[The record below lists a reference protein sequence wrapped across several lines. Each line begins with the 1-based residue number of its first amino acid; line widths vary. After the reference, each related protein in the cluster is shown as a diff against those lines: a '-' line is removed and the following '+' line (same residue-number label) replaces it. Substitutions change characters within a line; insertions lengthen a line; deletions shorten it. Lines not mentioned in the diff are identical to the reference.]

1 LPERPGPEGSG
12 TERPGPG
19 RAGGPWL
26 GAWTAAGYALSPL
39 AAPLLRRRLARGK
52 EDPARWRE
60 KLGEPTLPRPEGR
73 LAWLHAVGLG
83 EVLALRGLIAEMA
96 DHAPDLSFLV
106 TSTARSSAL
115 AAMRN
120 LPPRTLHQFLPLD
133 LPGPRRR
140 FLDHWRPDLSVWAEQ
155 DLWPGLIAD
164 TAARGI
170 PLALVNARMNA
181 EAYRRRL
188 PMRGLY
194 GPLLSAFDLI
204 AAQDARTARNLEA
217 LGAPAPVPVTGSL
230 KPAAPPLA
238 DDPAT
243 RADFENALG
252 PRPLWLAASTHAED
266 ETVAL
271 TAHRAIAE
279 GAPEVL
285 LLLVPRQP
293 ARGPEIAEAAHA
305 AGLVPALR
313 SEGRLPNPDTQVYIA
328 DTIGELGLWYRLA
341 PAALIGG
348 SFGPVNGHNPWEPA
362 RLGCAILHGPN
373 TANFAADYAA
383 LHAAGAARLV
393 RAAPE
398 IAAALADPALPR
410 RAETA
415 RALADTHA
423 AGVRDLARDLVGL
436 MAP

>member
-1 LPERPGPEGSG
+1 LAE
-12 TERPGPG
+12 
-19 RAGGPWL
+19 RAGGHWI
-26 GAWTAAGYALSPL
+26 GAWTATGHALSPF
-39 AAPLLRRRLARGK
+39 AAPLLRARLARGK

-60 KLGEPTLPRPEGR
+60 KLGEPTARRPRGR

-96 DHAPDLSFLV
+96 DRAPDLSFLV
-106 TSTARSSAL
+106 TSTARSAAL
-115 AAMRN
+115 ATARN
-120 LPPRTLHQFLPLD
+120 LPPRTIHQFLPLD

-181 EAYRRRL
+181 AAYRRRARA
-188 PMRGLY
+188 RGLY
-194 GPLLSAFDLI
+194 AQLLRNFDLI
-204 AAQDARTARNLEA
+204 AAQDPATARHLEA
-217 LGAPAPVPVTGSL
+217 LGAPAPVPVAGSL

-238 DDPAT
+238 DDPAA
-243 RADFENALG
+243 RAQIEAALG

-266 ETVAL
+266 EVVAL
-271 TAHRAIAE
+271 TAHRTIAE
-279 GAPEVL
+279 AAPEVL

-293 ARGPEIAEAAHA
+293 ARGPEIAEAARA
-305 AGLVPALR
+305 AGLTPALR
-313 SEGRLPNPDTQVYIA
+313 SEGTLPDPATQVYIA

-393 RAAPE
+393 RTAPD
-398 IAAALADPALPR
+398 IAAALADPDLAR
-410 RAETA
+410 MAETA
-415 RALADTHA
+415 GALADTHA
-423 AGVRDLARDLVGL
+423 EGARDLARVLVGL

>member
-1 LPERPGPEGSG
+1 LPETSRPGS
-12 TERPGPG
+12 
-19 RAGGPWL
+19 AGGPWI
-26 GAWTAAGYALSPL
+26 GAWTATGHALSPF
-39 AAPLLRRRLARGK
+39 AAPILRYRLARGK

-60 KLGEPTLPRPEGR
+60 KLGEPATPRPRGR

-96 DHAPDLSFLV
+96 DRAPDLSFLV
-106 TSTARSSAL
+106 TSTARSAAL
-115 AAMRN
+115 ATARN
-120 LPPRTLHQFLPLD
+120 LPPRTIHQFLPLD

-155 DLWPGLIAD
+155 DLWPGLVAD

-181 EAYRRRL
+181 AAYRRRARA
-188 PMRGLY
+188 RGLY
-194 GPLLSAFDLI
+194 APLLRSFDLI
-204 AAQDARTARNLEA
+204 AAQDSATARHLEA
-217 LGAPAPVPVTGSL
+217 LGAPAPVPVAGSL

-238 DDPAT
+238 DDPAA
-243 RADFENALG
+243 RAEMEAALG

-266 ETVAL
+266 EAVAL

-279 GAPEVL
+279 AAPEVL

-293 ARGPEIAEAAHA
+293 ARGLEIAEAARA
-305 AGLVPALR
+305 AGLSPALR
-313 SEGRLPNPDTQVYIA
+313 SEGALPDPATQVYIA

-393 RAAPE
+393 RTAPD
-398 IAAALADPALPR
+398 IAAALADPGLAR
-410 RAETA
+410 MAETA
-415 RALADTHA
+415 GALADTHA
-423 AGVRDLARDLVGL
+423 EGARDLARVLVGL

>member
-1 LPERPGPEGSG
+1 MPERA
-12 TERPGPG
+12 R
-19 RAGGPWL
+19 GPWL
-26 GAWTAAGYALSPL
+26 GAWTAAGHALTPIASPI
-39 AAPLLRRRLARGK
+39 LRYRLGRGK

-60 KLGEPTLPRPEGR
+60 KLGEPAVARPPGR

-96 DHAPDLSFLV
+96 DRAPDLSFLV

-115 AAMRN
+115 ATARN
-120 LPPRTLHQFLPLD
+120 LPPRTIHQFLPLD

-155 DLWPGLIAD
+155 DLWPGLVAD

-181 EAYRRRL
+181 DAYRCRARA
-188 PMRGLY
+188 RGLY
-194 GPLLSAFDLI
+194 APLLRAFDLI
-204 AAQDARTARNLEA
+204 AAQDEGTARHLEA

-238 DDPAT
+238 DDPAART
-243 RADFENALG
+243 EVQAVLG
-252 PRPLWLAASTHAED
+252 SRPVWLAASTHAED

-271 TAHRAIAE
+271 TAHRGIADS
-279 GAPEVL
+279 APEVL

-293 ARGPEIAEAAHA
+293 ARGPEIAEAARA
-305 AGLVPALR
+305 AGLAAALR
-313 SEGRLPNPDTQVYIA
+313 SEGALPGPETQVYIA

-393 RAAPE
+393 RAAPD
-398 IAAALADPALPR
+398 IAAALADPGLAR
-410 RAETA
+410 MAETA
-415 RALADTHA
+415 GALADTHA
-423 AGVRDLARDLVGL
+423 EGARDLARDLVGL

>member
-1 LPERPGPEGSG
+1 LPER
-12 TERPGPG
+12 
-19 RAGGPWL
+19 AGGLWPGL
-26 GAWTAAGYALSPL
+26 WTATGHVLSPL
-39 AAPLLRRRLARGK
+39 AAPALRYRLARGK

-60 KLGEPTLPRPEGR
+60 KLGEPTAARPPGR

-96 DHAPDLSFLV
+96 DRAPDLSFLV

-115 AAMRN
+115 ATARN
-120 LPPRTLHQFLPLD
+120 LPPRTIHQFLPLD

-155 DLWPGLIAD
+155 DLWPGLVAD

-181 EAYRRRL
+181 DAYRRRARA
-188 PMRGLY
+188 RGLY
-194 GPLLSAFDLI
+194 APLLRAFDLI
-204 AAQDARTARNLEA
+204 AAQDEATARHLAA
-217 LGAPAPVPVTGSL
+217 LGAPAPVPVAGSL

-238 DDPAT
+238 DDPAA
-243 RADFENALG
+243 RAALEDALG
-252 PRPLWLAASTHAED
+252 GRPLWLAASTHAED
-266 ETVAL
+266 EAVAFA
-271 TAHRAIAE
+271 AHRAIADA
-279 GAPEVL
+279 APEVL
-285 LLLVPRQP
+285 LILVPRQP
-293 ARGPEIAEAAHA
+293 ARGPEIAEAARA
-305 AGLVPALR
+305 AGLAPALR
-313 SEGRLPNPDTQVYIA
+313 SEGALPGPGTQVYVA
-328 DTIGELGLWYRLA
+328 DTIGEMGLWYRIA
-341 PAALIGG
+341 PAALVGG

-393 RAAPE
+393 RAAPDM
-398 IAAALADPALPR
+398 AGALADPALAR
-410 RAETA
+410 MAETA

-423 AGVRDLARDLVGL
+423 AGARDLARELVGL

>member
-1 LPERPGPEGSG
+1 LARSASG
-12 TERPGPG
+12 GL
-19 RAGGPWL
+19 WL
-26 GAWTAAGYALSPL
+26 GAWTAAGLAATPL
-39 AAPLLRRRLARGK
+39 AAPLLRRRLAAGK
-52 EDPARWRE
+52 EDPGRWRE
-60 KLGEPTLPRPEGR
+60 KLGEPTAARPEGR

-96 DHAPDLSFLV
+96 ERAPDLSFLV

-115 AAMRN
+115 ATARN

-155 DLWPGLIAD
+155 DLWPGLVAE

-181 EAYRRRL
+181 ASFRRRARA
-188 PMRGLY
+188 RGLY
-194 GPLLSAFDLI
+194 APLLRAFDLI
-204 AAQDARTARNLEA
+204 AAQDEGTARHLEA
-217 LGAPAPVPVTGSL
+217 LGAPAPVAVTGSL
-230 KPAAPPLA
+230 KPAAPPLS
-238 DDPAT
+238 DDPAA
-243 RADFENALG
+243 RAEFETALG
-252 PRPLWLAASTHAED
+252 DRPVWLAASTHAED
-266 ETVAL
+266 EAVAL
-271 TAHRAIAE
+271 AAHGVLSAS
-279 GAPEVL
+279 APEVL

-293 ARGPEIAEAAHA
+293 ARGPEIADAALA
-305 AGLVPALR
+305 AGLSPALR
-313 SEGRLPNPDTQVYIA
+313 SAGALPSPETQIYIA

-341 PAALIGG
+341 PAALVGG
-348 SFGPVNGHNPWEPA
+348 TFGPVNGHNPWEPA

-393 RAAPE
+393 RSAPD
-398 IAAALADPALPR
+398 IAAALADPGLGR
-410 RAETA
+410 MAETA

-423 AGVRDLARDLVGL
+423 VAARDLARDLVGL
-436 MAP
+436 LAP

>member
-1 LPERPGPEGSG
+1 LPDRAPGGL
-12 TERPGPG
+12 
-19 RAGGPWL
+19 WL
-26 GAWTAAGYALSPL
+26 GAWKAAGHAATPL
-39 AAPLLRRRLARGK
+39 AAPLLRHRLARGK
-52 EDPARWRE
+52 EDPDRWRE
-60 KLGEPTLPRPEGR
+60 KLGEPTAARPEGR

-96 DHAPDLSFLV
+96 DRAPDLSFLV

-115 AAMRN
+115 ATARN

-155 DLWPGLIAD
+155 DLWPGLVAD

-170 PLALVNARMNA
+170 PLALVNARMN
-181 EAYRRRL
+181 EASYRRRARV
-188 PMRGLY
+188 RGLY
-194 GPLLSAFDLI
+194 RPLLSAFDLI
-204 AAQDARTARNLEA
+204 AAQDDGTARRLEA
-217 LGAPAPVPVTGSL
+217 LGAPGPVSVTGSL

-238 DDPAT
+238 DDPAA
-243 RADFENALG
+243 RADVEAALAD
-252 PRPLWLAASTHAED
+252 RPAWLAASTHAED
-266 ETVAL
+266 EEPAFA
-271 TAHRAIAE
+271 AHRAIA
-279 GAPEVL
+279 AASPEVL
-285 LLLVPRQP
+285 LILVPRQP
-293 ARGPEIAEAAHA
+293 ARGPEIAEAVRA
-305 AGLVPALR
+305 AGLSPALR
-313 SEGRLPNPDTQVYIA
+313 SDGVLPGPGTDVYIA

-341 PAALIGG
+341 PAALVGG

-393 RAAPE
+393 RSAPD
-398 IAAALADPALPR
+398 IAEALADPGLGR
-410 RAETA
+410 MAETA

-423 AGVRDLARDLVGL
+423 VAARDLARDLVGL
-436 MAP
+436 LGP

>member
-1 LPERPGPEGSG
+1 LPER
-12 TERPGPG
+12 
-19 RAGGPWL
+19 AAGPWL
-26 GAWTAAGYALSPL
+26 GAWTAAGHAVAPF
-39 AAPLLRRRLARGK
+39 AAPILRRRLARGK

-60 KLGEPTLPRPEGR
+60 KLGEATAARPPGR

-83 EVLALRGLIAEMA
+83 EVLALRGLIAEMSER
-96 DHAPDLSFLV
+96 APDLSFLV

-115 AAMRN
+115 AAARN
-120 LPPRTLHQFLPLD
+120 LPPRTVHQFLPLD

-155 DLWPGLIAD
+155 DLWPGLVAD
-164 TAARGI
+164 TSARGI
-170 PLALVNARMNA
+170 PLALVNARMN
-181 EAYRRRL
+181 EASFRRRARV
-188 PMRGLY
+188 RGLY
-194 GPLLSAFDLI
+194 APLLGAFDLI
-204 AAQDARTARNLEA
+204 AAQDEGTARHLAA
-217 LGAPAPVPVTGSL
+217 LGAPAPVAVAGSL

-238 DDPAT
+238 DDPAA
-243 RADFENALG
+243 RAEVEAALG
-252 PRPLWLAASTHAED
+252 GRPVWLAASTHAED

-271 TAHRAIAE
+271 AAHRAIAE
-279 GAPEVL
+279 AAPEVL

-293 ARGPEIAEAAHA
+293 ARGPEVALAARA
-305 AGLVPALR
+305 AGLSPALR
-313 SEGRLPNPDTQVYIA
+313 SAGALPEAASGVYVA

-341 PAALIGG
+341 PAALVGG

-393 RAAPE
+393 RSAPE
-398 IAAALADPALPR
+398 IAAALADPGLGRMAD
-410 RAETA
+410 TA

-423 AGVRDLARDLVGL
+423 AGVRELARALVGL
-436 MAP
+436 MGP

>member
-1 LPERPGPEGSG
+1 MPE
-12 TERPGPG
+12 

-26 GAWTAAGYALSPL
+26 GAWTAAGHALTPF
-39 AAPLLRRRLARGK
+39 AGPILRYRLGRGK

-60 KLGEPTLPRPEGR
+60 KLGEPTARRPRGR

-96 DHAPDLSFLV
+96 DRAPDLSFLV

-115 AAMRN
+115 ATARN
-120 LPPRTLHQFLPLD
+120 LPPRTIHQFLPLD

-155 DLWPGLIAD
+155 DLWPGLVAD
-164 TAARGI
+164 TTARGI

-181 EAYRRRL
+181 DAFRRRA
-188 PMRGLY
+188 RARRLY
-194 GPLLSAFDLI
+194 APLLRAFDVI
-204 AAQDARTARNLEA
+204 AAQDEATARHLQA

-238 DDPAT
+238 DDPAA
-243 RADFENALG
+243 RAEVEAALG
-252 PRPLWLAASTHAED
+252 PRPVWLAASTHAED

-271 TAHRAIAE
+271 TAHRAIVDA
-279 GAPEVL
+279 APEVL

-293 ARGPEIAEAAHA
+293 ARGPEIAEATRA

-313 SEGRLPNPDTQVYIA
+313 SEGALPDPATQVYIA

-341 PAALIGG
+341 PAALVGG

-393 RAAPE
+393 RGAPD
-398 IAAALADPALPR
+398 IAAALADPDLAR
-410 RAETA
+410 MAETA

-423 AGVRDLARDLVGL
+423 EGARDLARDLVGL
-436 MAP
+436 LAP

>member
-1 LPERPGPEGSG
+1 
-12 TERPGPG
+12 
-19 RAGGPWL
+19 
-26 GAWTAAGYALSPL
+26 
-39 AAPLLRRRLARGK
+39 
-52 EDPARWRE
+52 
-60 KLGEPTLPRPEGR
+60 
-73 LAWLHAVGLG
+73 VGLG

-96 DHAPDLSFLV
+96 DRAPDLSFLV
-106 TSTARSSAL
+106 TSTARSAAL
-115 AAMRN
+115 ATARN
-120 LPPRTLHQFLPLD
+120 LPPRTIHQFLPLD

-155 DLWPGLIAD
+155 DLWPGLVAD

-181 EAYRRRL
+181 AAYRRRARA
-188 PMRGLY
+188 RGLY
-194 GPLLSAFDLI
+194 APLLRSFDLI
-204 AAQDARTARNLEA
+204 AAQDSATARHLEA
-217 LGAPAPVPVTGSL
+217 LGAPAPVPVAGSL

-238 DDPAT
+238 DDPAA
-243 RADFENALG
+243 RAEMEAALG

-266 ETVAL
+266 EAVAL

-279 GAPEVL
+279 AAPEVL

-293 ARGPEIAEAAHA
+293 ARGPEIAEAARA
-305 AGLVPALR
+305 AGLAPALR
-313 SEGRLPNPDTQVYIA
+313 SEGALPDPATQVYIA

-393 RAAPE
+393 RTAPD
-398 IAAALADPALPR
+398 IAAALADPGLAR
-410 RAETA
+410 MAETA
-415 RALADTHA
+415 GALADTHA
-423 AGVRDLARDLVGL
+423 EGARDLARVLVGL